1 MKGDKEKIR
10 ERVENPGRKVGREKR
25 IRRLKIIM
33 WEKSRKGREE
43 SKAMRQ
49 REIEKRE
56 AINDLGEG

>member
-1 MKGDKEKIR
+1 
-10 ERVENPGRKVGREKR
+10 
-25 IRRLKIIM
+25 M

-56 AINDLGEG
+56 AINDLGEGWKGREESRLREQKEKVK